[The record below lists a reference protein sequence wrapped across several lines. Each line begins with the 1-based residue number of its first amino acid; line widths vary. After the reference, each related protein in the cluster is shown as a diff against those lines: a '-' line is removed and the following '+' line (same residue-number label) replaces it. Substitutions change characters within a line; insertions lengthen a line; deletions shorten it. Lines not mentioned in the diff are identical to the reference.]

1 MDLTQAMQQI
11 NWLESERRK
20 DKAQLTTLQEQVA
33 ALVTGL
39 SEQAKRIQELHNA
52 LTATQLALNK
62 MSQYDK
68 LFEQYKVD
76 LVGEMDR
83 RDEAQQ
89 KALREAERLRK
100 VEIEA
105 FGRSIGEV
113 RKELP
118 RIKPL
123 EDELPMRRAE
133 ERRLGEVMTRLG
145 QRVEELAVRN
155 EDRVQ
160 NMIYLEENRRSDA
173 KRIAQLEEGITT
185 AAKRVDNL
193 QGKSTLLDE
202 NVQRMPLRLAEF
214 AKRLQDQDKAFEEL
228 RLNDFRRTQE
238 VKTFTDEV
246 SKVIA
251 PIPEYLS
258 RVQADAQRMQEL
270 AIANQRSLEELRGF
284 QSRIETRQGEL
295 TEMQRI
301 NEERIKKQV
310 EEWQGEQEKRWKR
323 ETVGWTEQW
332 HDHDRIHGTWET
344 RVEVLEQ
351 QLPDFYRQ
359 FKALWDGI
367 EEMPKVYLA
376 AVRQVVEAQNTWLE
390 KGRPPRP
397 FVGNPARSN
406 SERP

>member
-20 DKAQLTTLQEQVA
+20 DKAQLTTLQEKVA
-33 ALVTGL
+33 ALTTEL
-39 SEQAKRIQELHNA
+39 TEQAKRAQDLHNA
-52 LTATQLALNK
+52 LTHTQISLNK
-62 MSQYDK
+62 LAQYDR
-68 LFEQYKVD
+68 LFEQFKAD
-76 LVGEMDR
+76 LIGEMDR
-83 RDEAQQ
+83 RDEGQQ
-89 KALREAERLRK
+89 KNIREAERLRK
-100 VEIEA
+100 VEAEA
-105 FGRSIGEV
+105 IGRSIADI

-133 ERRLGEVMTRLG
+133 ERRLGEIITRLG

-160 NMIYLEENRRSDA
+160 NMIYLEENRRQDA
-173 KRIAQLEEGITT
+173 KRIAQLEEDLVNS
-185 AAKRVDNL
+185 AKRVDGL
-193 QGKSTLLDE
+193 MSKATLLDE
-202 NVQRMPLRLAEF
+202 NVQRVPLRLAEF

-238 VKTFTDEV
+238 VKSFTDEV

-258 RVQADAQRMQEL
+258 KVQADSQRMQEL

-284 QSRIETRQGEL
+284 QARIETRQAEL
-295 TEMQRI
+295 SEMQRI

-310 EEWQGEQEKRWKR
+310 EEWQGEIEKRWKR
-323 ETVGWTEQW
+323 ETAVWDEKW
-332 HDHDRIHGTWET
+332 HDHDRHHAPWET
-344 RVEVLEQ
+344 RVEAVEQ
-351 QLPDFYRQ
+351 QLPDFQRQ

-367 EEMPKVYLA
+367 EDMPKVYLA
-376 AVRQVVEAQNTWLE
+376 AVRQVVEAQNAWLD

-397 FVGNPARSN
+397 FVGNTGRAN
-406 SERP
+406 SERT